1 MTLGRGRPSM
11 NVEGPVDWDS
21 STAGGIPGVGGS
33 ASFLVM
39 TARTKGK
46 R

>member
-1 MTLGRGRPSM
+1 MK
-11 NVEGPVDWDS
+11 VEGPIDWDS

-39 TARTKGK
+39 AARKNIRVAKLQISVGW
-46 R
+46 